1 MLLFNCLYN
10 YLNNVFFFFLIAAG
24 MVKYT
29 SLSDTDE
36 EHCVLKTSGK
46 AKYEALSSRSSQAK
60 CTFNVSGMTC
70 ASCVSAI
77 EKSLMKQNGMI
88 ILIHQLAY
96 LS

>member
-1 MLLFNCLYN
+1 
-10 YLNNVFFFFLIAAG
+10 